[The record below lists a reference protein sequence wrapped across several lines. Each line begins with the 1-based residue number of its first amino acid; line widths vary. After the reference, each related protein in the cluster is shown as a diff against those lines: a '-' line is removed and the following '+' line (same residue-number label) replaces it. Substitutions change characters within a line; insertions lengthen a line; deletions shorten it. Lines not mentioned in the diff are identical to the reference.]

1 MMKNN
6 NNYCNDIFIY
16 IIINRFIYKTDSN
29 NKEITLML
37 ISWIIKLMKVAILL
51 VLAVSLNAITTDLN
65 RST

>member
-1 MMKNN
+1 MI
-6 NNYCNDIFIY
+6 YLY